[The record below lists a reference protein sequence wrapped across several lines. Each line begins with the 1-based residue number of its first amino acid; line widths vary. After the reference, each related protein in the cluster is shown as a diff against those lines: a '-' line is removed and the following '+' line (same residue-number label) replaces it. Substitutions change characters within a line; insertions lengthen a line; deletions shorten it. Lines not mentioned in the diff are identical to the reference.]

1 MTEWPP
7 TPSDVVDKDALPVE
21 SRVTV
26 PRLVEPS
33 RKLTEPVA
41 VPVPLAGV
49 TVAVK
54 VIAAPLT
61 AVKGDAASDV
71 ADAMGTL
78 VAVMEIAADVLDAYA
93 VLP

>member
-1 MTEWPP
+1 MP
-7 TPSDVVDKDALPVE
+7 LE

-41 VPVPLAGV
+41 VPVPLAGT

-54 VIAAPLT
+54 LIAAPLI
-61 AVKGDAASDV
+61 AVQGDAPRDV
-71 ADAMGTL
+71 VDAIGAF